1 MVLSTVSLIDSLST
15 WLQKYR
21 QPFGSTVSPPPPAPL
36 PTSLQL
42 TATPAPHKHLVFIL
56 LQEAREGDPVSDR
69 ERFCVGHSCGHCQVY
84 SGKERTEPADDR
96 RVPGQPTAVQQG
108 CSGVSR
114 RPLSH
119 DLIRELS
126 GQGCFNPF
134 NLMICHLQLCPG
146 WDGFLWD
153 GSWRRSAEIPGSDQS
168 PGWSSAG
175 GAAGRGL
182 QVINHTWV

>member
-1 MVLSTVSLIDSLST
+1 M
-15 WLQKYR
+15 
-21 QPFGSTVSPPPPAPL
+21 SPPPPAPL

-126 GQGCFNPF
+126 GQGCFNPLLVNNF
-134 NLMICHLQLCPG
+134 DIQFDDLSSSAVSWMRWISLGWILTTLCG
-146 WDGFLWD
+146 NSRL
-153 GSWRRSAEIPGSDQS
+153 RSKSRVKLS
-168 PGWSSAG
+168 GWSG
-175 GAAGRGL
+175 
-182 QVINHTWV
+182 W